1 MSSEERIHNNI
12 LSIEEEIR
20 CIDKDIE
27 MIETDL
33 KKDGLSDEEKKVLEE
48 DLQLLVF
55 DRSDLQAD
63 IAMLSEL
70 LTKMKFVED
79 EYNDYSAGAGL
90 DWNESGYFD

>member
-1 MSSEERIHNNI
+1 MSSQERIHNNI
-12 LSIEEEIR
+12 LSIEEQIR

-33 KKDGLSDEEKKVLEE
+33 KKDGLSDEEKKILEE

-63 IAMLSEL
+63 IAMLDEL
-70 LTKMKFVED
+70 LTKMKFGED
-79 EYNDYSAGAGL
+79 QNDDYPSGGGL